1 MPSVRAAGR
10 SLAYEWV
17 GREANSKPALVF
29 LHEGLGSI
37 RQWRDFPEK
46 LSSAT
51 GCRALVYDRYG
62 YGQSDVLAEPRRT
75 VRFMHDEALMALPQL
90 LKELRVENP
99 ILIGHSDGA
108 SIALIHAG
116 AGHAAR
122 GVVAMAPHVFI
133 EPLCLSSIEKAAE
146 AFENTDLSEKLGRY
160 HRDARKMFYGWADVW
175 LDPEFK
181 GWDIRADYLP
191 GVRCP
196 VLAIQGHDDE
206 YGTMAQLDEI
216 GRRVSGPCE
225 LLKLENCGHAPFRD
239 QPDLVVSKASSFIE
253 KLV

>member
-1 MPSVRAAGR
+1 MPTVRAAGR
-10 SLAYEWV
+10 SLAYEWI
-17 GREANSKPALVF
+17 GKERNGKPSLVF

-46 LSSAT
+46 VCAAT
-51 GCRALVYDRYG
+51 GCSALVYDRYG
-62 YGQSDVLAEPRRT
+62 YGQSDILQEERRT
-75 VRFMHDEALMALPQL
+75 VRFMHDEALSALPEL
-90 LKELRVENP
+90 LKQLNLHNP
-99 ILIGHSDGA
+99 ILVGHSDGA

-116 AGHAAR
+116 AGHAVR

-133 EPLCLSSIEKAAE
+133 EPMCISSIRKATE
-146 AFENTDLSEKLGRY
+146 TFENTNLAERLGRY
-160 HRDARKMFYGWADVW
+160 HRDARKTFYGWADVW

-181 GWDIRADYLP
+181 GWDIREEYLP

-216 GRRVSGPCE
+216 ERRVSGPCG

-239 QPDLVVSKASSFIE
+239 QPEVVLSSIGSFVK
-253 KLV
+253 KLL